1 MNAAE
6 IEELLIKLV
15 QIPAPTGREQ
25 KRAEYITDWLKEL
38 GYHPFTDAGRQC
50 HCGNE
55 GAEGGYTVLMAHMD
69 TVFEDVDISVVKNA
83 NILSA
88 PGIGDDTCNAA
99 FLMAVMKTLIG
110 QKCRP
115 LKNLLFVFDTGE
127 EGLGNC
133 RGTRQLMQDYKDK
146 VDEVISFDLGSD
158 AVCVKAVGSKR
169 YRVTVTAPGGHS
181 FHAFGQKGAIETAA
195 EIIHEIYRIKPCEG
209 TQTTYNV
216 GMIEGGTSVNTIAQK
231 CTFLAEVRS
240 DDAQALQKIDGQLC
254 NIFDFFN
261 NAEGFAKV
269 QISYELTGFRP
280 TGNGV
285 PEAAQKALADT
296 AAEVICRY
304 TGREPVRRSG
314 STDCNIPLSMGIPA
328 VSFGGYRGG
337 GAHTRQEWVD
347 AGSFEE
353 GYNIILAFI
362 GKYFIW
368 KD

>member
-38 GYHPFTDAGRQC
+38 GYHPFTDAA
-50 HCGNE
+50 GNVIVE
-55 GAEGGYTVLMAHMD
+55 MKVQEGGYTVLMAHMD

-269 QISYELTGFRP
+269 QISYELTVSVRQETVYPKRHKRHLRIRQQKSSAGIRVESRYGAVVQRTAISRCP
-280 TGNGV
+280 WESRRSVSAAT
-285 PEAAQKALADT
+285 EAA
-296 AAEVICRY
+296 
-304 TGREPVRRSG
+304 VRIQDRSG
-314 STDCNIPLSMGIPA
+314 SMPA
-328 VSFGGYRGG
+328 HLKRAITSY
-337 GAHTRQEWVD
+337 
-347 AGSFEE
+347 
-353 GYNIILAFI
+353 
-362 GKYFIW
+362 
-368 KD
+368 